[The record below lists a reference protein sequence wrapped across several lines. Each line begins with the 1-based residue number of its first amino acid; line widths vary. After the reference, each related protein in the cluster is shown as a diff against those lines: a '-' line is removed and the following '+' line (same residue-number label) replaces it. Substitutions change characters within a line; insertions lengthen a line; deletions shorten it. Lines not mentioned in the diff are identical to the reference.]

1 MIKLRKK
8 YALTEKDEK
17 LLRLLSKD
25 GRASDTELSLMMGI
39 SRPAVTQRRR
49 AMENAGVIKGYS
61 VIVDW
66 DKVVEAEEIAAEME
80 TMEHH
85 SLSLLERIRR
95 GDGLPPL
102 NV

>member
-49 AMENAGVIKGYS
+49 ALENSGIIKSYS
-61 VIVDW
+61 VIVGW
-66 DKVVEAEEIAAEME
+66 DKVVDAEEIAAEME
-80 TMEHH
+80 KY
-85 SLSLLERIRR
+85 
-95 GDGLPPL
+95 GLHT
-102 NV
+102 NDNI